1 MIKDIELF
9 LPFFREFIIRRLSIH
24 FSKKDEEVD
33 LSGILTIDPGNAIFV
48 NYSLTQK
55 EFVVI
60 LLSFIPHLF
69 PNFFDSIIQ
78 EFLPQGG
85 EFPEFGGIKSG
96 NHRGMMPTGETAI
109 FLLAGNNLQHRLEVQ
124 KIFSEE
130 HFFNKQKILWLEEV
144 REGEPRMSG
153 RLILSEEWIEKWMYG
168 RISKPR
174 FGADF
179 PAKNIETRM
188 NWDDAVL
195 SPQTLR
201 QIEVIATWL
210 QHNEELMK
218 DDNLSRKLKPGYRVL
233 FYGSSGTGKTLTASL
248 LGKQFRKEVYR
259 IDLSQ
264 VVSKYIGETEKN
276 LEKVFSKAENKNW
289 ILFFDEADA
298 LFGKRTSIQNSHDRY
313 ANQEIS
319 YLLQRIE
326 DFPGLIIL
334 ASNFKSNIDPAFI
347 RRFHQIIYF
356 PAPDNS
362 ERLILWQKAIPSTLT
377 LHPETDL
384 TEIARQYQVTGA
396 AILNVMQ
403 FASLQAIKRKDHLI
417 HAKDLVEGI
426 QREFQKED
434 KSV

>member
-1 MIKDIELF
+1 MINDIELF
-9 LPFFREFIIRRLSIH
+9 LPAFREFIIRRIKYH
-24 FSKKDEEVD
+24 FSQSDEIIN
-33 LSGILTIDPGNAIFV
+33 LSGFISLDPGNVFFG
-48 NYSLTQK
+48 NYSLTQE
-55 EFVVI
+55 EFAVI
-60 LLSFIPHLF
+60 LISFIPHLY

-78 EFLPQGG
+78 EFFPQGG
-85 EFPEFGGIKSG
+85 EFLEFGGVKSG
-96 NHRGMMPTGETAI
+96 NHRGMMPTGETAL
-109 FLLAGNNLQHRLEVQ
+109 FLLAGNDLPERLKVQ
-124 KIFSEE
+124 QFFSEE
-130 HFFNKQKILWLEEV
+130 HFFYKEKILWLEEV
-144 REGEPRMSG
+144 KEGAPKMSG
-153 RLILSEEWIEKWMYG
+153 GIILSEEWIEKWLYG
-168 RISKPR
+168 KISKPR
-174 FGADF
+174 FGTDF

-210 QHNEELMK
+210 QHNHELMN

-248 LGKQFRKEVYR
+248 LGKQFQKEVYR

-298 LFGKRTSIQNSHDRY
+298 LFGKRTSIQNSHDRF

-319 YLLQRIE
+319 YLLQRVE

-334 ASNFKSNIDPAFI
+334 ASNFKSNIDAAFI

-356 PAPDNS
+356 HPPDNS
-362 ERLILWQKAIPSTLT
+362 ERLILWQKAIPSMLM

-384 TEIARQYQVTGA
+384 TEIARQYEVTGA

-403 FASLQAIKRKDHLI
+403 YASLQAIKRKDHLI
-417 HAKDLVEGI
+417 YAKDLVEGI

>member
-1 MIKDIELF
+1 MITEIKSV
-9 LPFFREFIIRRLSIH
+9 LPFIRELIIRRLKIH
-24 FSKKDEEVD
+24 FSQSSEEVD
-33 LSGILTIDPGNAIFV
+33 WSGLMTQDYRNIIFENKPLS
-48 NYSLTQK
+48 QE

-60 LLSFIPHLF
+60 LLSLIPHLY

-78 EFLPQGG
+78 EFLPQVG
-85 EFPEFGGIKSG
+85 EFPEFGGVKSG

-109 FLLAGNNLQHRLEVQ
+109 FLLAGNDLPERLKVQ
-124 KIFSEE
+124 RFFSEA
-130 HFFNKQKILWLEEV
+130 HFFYKEKILWLEEV
-144 REGEPRMSG
+144 KEGEPKMAG
-153 RLILSEEWIEKWMYG
+153 RIILSEEWIEKWMYG
-168 RISKPR
+168 RVSKPR
-174 FGADF
+174 FGTDF
-179 PAKNIETRM
+179 PAKNIETAM
-188 NWDDAVL
+188 NWEDAVL

-201 QIEVIATWL
+201 QIEVITIWL
-210 QHNEELMK
+210 QYNQELMK
-218 DDNLSRKLKPGYRVL
+218 DDNFSRKLKPGYRVL

-248 LGKQFRKEVYR
+248 LGKQFGKEVYR

-298 LFGKRTSIQNSHDRY
+298 LFGKRTSIQNAHDRF

-319 YLLQRIE
+319 YLLQRVE

-334 ASNFKSNIDPAFI
+334 ASNFKSNIDAAFI

-356 PAPDNS
+356 PMPNNS
-362 ERLILWQKAIPSTLT
+362 ERLILWQKAIPFMLT

-384 TEIARQYQVTGA
+384 HEIAKQYEITGA
-396 AILNVMQ
+396 AIINVMQ
-403 FASLQAIKRKDHLI
+403 YAALQAFNRKDRLI
-417 HAKDLVEGI
+417 RSGDLVEGI